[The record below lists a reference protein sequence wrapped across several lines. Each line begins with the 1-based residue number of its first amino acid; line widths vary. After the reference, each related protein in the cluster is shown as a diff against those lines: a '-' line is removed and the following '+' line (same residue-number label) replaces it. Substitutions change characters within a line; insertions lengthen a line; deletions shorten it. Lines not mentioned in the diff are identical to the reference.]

1 LGIGGL
7 LPAKSRI
14 RSELGQTP
22 VVLVRVDLHRFLI
35 VVIVVDADRVARSR
49 GQLRLDTV
57 MTGFSFLGIKRD
69 DKTNSHNH
77 L

>member
-1 LGIGGL
+1 LS
-7 LPAKSRI
+7 AKSRI
-14 RSELGQTP
+14 RSKLGNTP

-57 MTGFSFLGIKRD
+57 MTGFSFWE
-69 DKTNSHNH
+69 
-77 L
+77 

>member
-1 LGIGGL
+1 
-7 LPAKSRI
+7 
-14 RSELGQTP
+14 
-22 VVLVRVDLHRFLI
+22 VLVRVDLHRFLI